1 MTARRTRKR
10 IKVLAISDEI
20 ALQRLIRA
28 VLDSAQ
34 PGHFAVAPVSLAELA
49 GASDNPDIVI
59 ADLPHIRHE
68 AIEPIRRQFPS
79 AQVIIL
85 SEAYR
90 ESDAIAA
97 IDTGVE
103 CLGRPFRESEL
114 VSRVRA
120 AALKILSAR
129 GFPRRYI
136 IGSASYDALEGRVS
150 IDGATVE
157 LSDAEATALTR
168 FMRAEGKVVTFAEL
182 TDALGRRD
190 DALGRQRV
198 RSVVWALRRKLGRG
212 LRPSP
217 VESEPRVGYRISQR
231 ASSQLENDQLS
242 EQTGLEVH
250 DDPRLG

>member
-10 IKVLAISDEI
+10 LKVLAISDEI

-28 VLDSAQ
+28 ALHSAQ
-34 PGHFAVAPVSLAELA
+34 PGHFAV
-49 GASDNPDIVI
+49 
-59 ADLPHIRHE
+59 
-68 AIEPIRRQFPS
+68 EPIRRQFPS

-198 RSVVWALRRKLGRG
+198 RSVIWALRRKLGRG

-231 ASSQLENDQLS
+231 APSQLESDQSS
-242 EQTGLEVH
+242 EQTRLEVH
-250 DDPRLG
+250 DDPRLA

>member
-28 VLDSAQ
+28 ALHSAQ
-34 PGHFAVAPVSLAELA
+34 PGHFAVAPVSVAELPR
-49 GASDNPDIVI
+49 ASDNPDIVI
-59 ADLPHIRHE
+59 ADLPHALRE
-68 AIEPIRRQFPS
+68 ALEPIRRRFPS
-79 AQVIIL
+79 AQVIAL

-97 IDTGVE
+97 IDSGIE
-103 CLGRPFRESEL
+103 CLGRPFRQSEL

-120 AALKILSAR
+120 AELRILSAR
-129 GFPRRYI
+129 GFPRRYTV
-136 IGSASYDALEGRVS
+136 GAALYDALEGSVI

-168 FMRAEGKVVTFAEL
+168 LVRAEGKVVTFAEL
-182 TDALGRRD
+182 TNALGRRD

-198 RSVVWALRRKLGRG
+198 RSVVWTLRRKLSRG
-212 LRPSP
+212 CRPSP
-217 VESEPRVGYRISQR
+217 VESEPRIGYRISPR
-231 ASSQLENDQLS
+231 VTSRLEGDELS
-242 EQTGLEVH
+242 AQTRLEAH
-250 DDPRLG
+250 DNPRLG